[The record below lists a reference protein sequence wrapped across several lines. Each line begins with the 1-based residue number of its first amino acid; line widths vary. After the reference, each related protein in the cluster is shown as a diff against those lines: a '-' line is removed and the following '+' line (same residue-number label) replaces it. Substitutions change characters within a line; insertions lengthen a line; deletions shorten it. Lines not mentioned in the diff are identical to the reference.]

1 MGFRDEDALTKE
13 VNGVFILFL
22 NSGLKKKD
30 AVGFHKF
37 LTILYLKS
45 LFFREKFRKIRQWS
59 VRLMPCKNRTTLI
72 VQLL

>member
-22 NSGLKKKD
+22 NSGLKKN
-30 AVGFHKF
+30 AVGFQKF